1 MKRIYPK
8 ILKLSFI
15 IILLT
20 SFAKCNCIPNVVQ
33 AQKTDNINYH
43 IKSKH
48 RKSKTTKVK
57 QKVIK
62 KQKKKIKPKHIIT
75 EEVPDLSKNIPNI
88 NDFNQEILKQYGL
101 NGCIWQNPHYITYTY
116 INLNNEQ
123 IALAEK
129 EVEAINK
136 LDIVNLVQSNNS
148 HDANIVIEASTTS
161 SDTLL
166 GLTEG
171 NYQTYSNFKGL
182 HFFANQHIVLENN
195 NLNKYKGNLYELVFR
210 HAVIHELGHA
220 LGLSHVTGDN
230 NQSAIMYAT
239 VYPNL
244 IVTPDSKN
252 PTIDQKY
259 INSLIALY
267 KNY

>member
-239 VYPNL
+239 VHPNL
-244 IVTPDSKN
+244 IVTPDFKN

>member
-20 SFAKCNCIPNVVQ
+20 SFVKCNYIPNIVQ
-33 AQKTDNINYH
+33 AQKTDKINYH

-62 KQKKKIKPKHIIT
+62 KQKKEVKPKHIIT

-210 HAVIHELGHA
+210 HAVIHEFGHA

-239 VYPNL
+239 VHPNL

>member
-1 MKRIYPK
+1 MKRIYTK
-8 ILKLSFI
+8 ILKLSLI
-15 IILLT
+15 ITLST
-20 SFAKCNCIPNVVQ
+20 SLVKYNYVPTLVL
-33 AQKTDNINYH
+33 AQKTNNINYH

-48 RKSKTTKVK
+48 KQSKTTKTN

-62 KQKKKIKPKHIIT
+62 KQKKKVKPRHIIT
-75 EEVPDLSKNIPNI
+75 EEVPDFSKNIPNI
-88 NDFNQEILKQYGL
+88 SDFNQEILNQYGL
-101 NGCIWQNPHYITYTY
+101 SGCIWQNPHYITYTY
-116 INLNNEQ
+116 INLNDEQ

-129 EVEAINK
+129 EVKAINK

-148 HDANIVIEASTTS
+148 HDANIVIEASTTA
-161 SDTLL
+161 SDNLL

-182 HFFANQHIVLENN
+182 HFFANQHIILENN
-195 NLNKYKGNLYELVFR
+195 NLDKYKGNLYELVFR
-210 HAVIHELGHA
+210 HAVVHELGHA
-220 LGLSHVTGDN
+220 LGLSHVSGDN

-244 IVTPDSKN
+244 IVTPDSKD

-259 INSLIALY
+259 INSLIVLY